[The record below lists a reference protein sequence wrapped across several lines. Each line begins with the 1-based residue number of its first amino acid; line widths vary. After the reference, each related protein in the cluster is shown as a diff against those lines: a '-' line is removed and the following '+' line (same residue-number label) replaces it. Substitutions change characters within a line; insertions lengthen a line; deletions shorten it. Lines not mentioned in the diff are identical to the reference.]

1 MSKFSVLIANYN
13 NGHFFEEC
21 YQSLIAQTET
31 DWETVILD
39 DGSTDNSLEIIK
51 KIVEDDP
58 RFKIHQNGENKG
70 IGYTKKKL
78 ISLAASEICG
88 FLDPDDALVPHALE
102 IVLKTHSENKE
113 VGLVYSNLIFCDE
126 NLNPQAVHKAKQITE
141 LDQSY
146 YNFKGEISSFAALKK
161 SIYEKTA
168 GIDPFLKIAEDKDWY
183 MKICETAPV
192 KYIDE
197 DLYLYRIHNNGISTT
212 KNTEKALYWHWVAL
226 IKMAERRNINIEDLF
241 VQNYVP
247 RNKYQYSLDKLE
259 RVKNSRWAQLGN
271 KLGLFKIF
279 KYL

>member
-13 NGHFFEEC
+13 NGHFFEKC
-21 YQSLIAQTET
+21 IQSLVAQTET
-31 DWETVILD
+31 DWEAAILD
-39 DGSTDNSLEIIK
+39 DGSVDDSLEVIK
-51 KIVEDDP
+51 KITGDDP
-58 RFKIHQNGENKG
+58 RFKIHQNDRNRG
-70 IGYTKKKL
+70 IGYTKRKL
-78 ISLAASEICG
+78 IELAEAELCG
-88 FLDPDDALVPHALE
+88 FLDPDDALAPHALD
-102 IVLKTHSENKE
+102 IVIKTHRDYPE

-126 NLNPQAVHKAKQITE
+126 HLHPKSVHKGKQITE
-141 LDQSY
+141 LDESY
-146 YNFKGEISSFAALKK
+146 FNFNGEISHFATLKK
-161 SIYEKTA
+161 RIYEKTS
-168 GIDPFLKIAEDKDWY
+168 GIDQFLKIAEDKDWY
-183 MKICETAPV
+183 MKMCEAAPV

-259 RVKNSRWAQLGN
+259 RIKNSRWAQLGN
-271 KLGLFKIF
+271 RLGLFKIF

>member
-51 KIVEDDP
+51 KIVEGDP

-88 FLDPDDALVPHALE
+88 FLDPDDALVLHALE

-183 MKICETAPV
+183 MKMCEAAPV